1 MSFAGLLGAG
11 LLGGVSNA
19 AKGIGDRLREEAKQ
33 KREFALQDR
42 AEKKAQGLADTDN
55 KRAVEAAT
63 QVRIHQARE
72 GRLNRHQQSKMQV
85 GAGANTIAAQ
95 NNQGAI
101 TGANTIAAQN
111 NQGAI
116 TGANTIAA
124 QNNQGR
130 ITGANTIAA
139 QNNQGRITGENT
151 IAAQNNQGLINAAR
165 QNDQQAFTAG
175 QNTAGYAARLEQ
187 IQASKV
193 DTVETFY
200 DEETGMQYKA
210 VLQKDGAWKQEG
222 GMKAP
227 DASTSK
233 GFTLQNGYNAKGE
246 EVKGYMS
253 GTTFVQVGAAKAVKA
268 TTEKEARDYLTK
280 QAKFLITGASNSFMA
295 TKLSDEDASLVSSW
309 VDEGMTSWKSTGSP
323 QNLSS
328 IVKNV
333 MFKPWKLKDADITSA
348 DLDVAEG
355 KSDGTRLGTMKI
367 AREIATRRQPDFITA
382 QTAYTNELNKG
393 GSTAAIFKRMR
404 KMGYDPALLTP
415 PPK

>member
-85 GAGANTIAAQ
+85 GA
-95 NNQGAI
+95 
-101 TGANTIAAQN
+101 
-111 NQGAI
+111 
-116 TGANTIAA
+116 
-124 QNNQGR
+124 
-130 ITGANTIAA
+130 GANTIAA

>member
-95 NNQGAI
+95 NNQGA
-101 TGANTIAAQN
+101 
-111 NQGAI
+111 
-116 TGANTIAA
+116 
-124 QNNQGR
+124 